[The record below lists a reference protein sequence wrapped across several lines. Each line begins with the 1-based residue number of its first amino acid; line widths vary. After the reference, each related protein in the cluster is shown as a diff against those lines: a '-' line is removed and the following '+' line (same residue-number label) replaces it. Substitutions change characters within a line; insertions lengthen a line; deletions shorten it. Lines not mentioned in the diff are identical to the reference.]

1 MVFLSGPRQVGKTTL
16 AKSFLH
22 GKQDRYFNWDNRQ
35 DRREILAARWPAED
49 ATLIFDELHKYRSW
63 KAWIKGEFDH
73 HRERL
78 KFLITGAPALT
89 YTARAAIRFRGAII
103 PIASMDCPSANWSAC
118 PSPSN
123 R

>member
-16 AKSFLH
+16 VKSFLH

-49 ATLIFDELHKYRSW
+49 ATLVFDELHKYKSW

-73 HRERL
+73 HRER
-78 KFLITGAPALT
+78 P
-89 YTARAAIRFRGAII
+89 
-103 PIASMDCPSANWSAC
+103 P
-118 PSPSN
+118 
-123 R
+123 